1 MVRFENGR
9 GEAIVVQESI
19 FMPFI
24 GMALLTFTVLGL
36 IPMRRF
42 RAVFA
47 RQVTAADFAL
57 GESPQVPGHVALAN
71 RNYMNLLELPVLF
84 YAVCG
89 ALYVTGTVDG
99 LALGLAWTYVAVR
112 AVHSLVH
119 LTYNGVVHRLAL
131 FAVSN
136 FVLMALWV
144 VFAVRIWA
152 KAAA

>member
-1 MVRFENGR
+1 M
-9 GEAIVVQESI
+9 VQESI
-19 FMPFI
+19 FLPFL
-24 GMALLTFTVLGL
+24 GMAFLTFSVLAF
-36 IPMRRF
+36 IPLRRF
-42 RAVFA
+42 RAVAA
-47 RQVTAADFAL
+47 RQVTSADFAL
-57 GESPQVPGHVALAN
+57 GESPAVPGHVALAN

-99 LALGLAWTYVAVR
+99 LALVLAWTYVAIR

-119 LTYNGVVHRLAL
+119 LTYNHILQRLAL
-131 FAVSN
+131 FAVSK

-152 KAAA
+152 KAAG